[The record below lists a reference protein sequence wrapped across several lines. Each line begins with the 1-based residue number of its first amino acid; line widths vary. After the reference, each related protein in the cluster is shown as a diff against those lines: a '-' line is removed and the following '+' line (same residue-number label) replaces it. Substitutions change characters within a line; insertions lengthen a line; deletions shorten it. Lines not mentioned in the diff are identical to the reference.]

1 MSISSIA
8 IPSLGVANLGYPA
21 DVSAKILFQ
30 EVIAFHMQFPTTV
43 QKFIFVIFEKNV
55 FQAFSKEYAEQMSGG
70 SHANVCNYMKYWT
83 CNYT

>member
-21 DVSAKILFQ
+21 GVSAKILFQ

-43 QKFIFVIFEKNV
+43 QKFIFVILEKNV
-55 FQAFSKEYAEQMSGG
+55 FQAFSKEYAEQMSDG
-70 SHANVCNYMKYWT
+70 SHAQVCNYMKY
-83 CNYT
+83 